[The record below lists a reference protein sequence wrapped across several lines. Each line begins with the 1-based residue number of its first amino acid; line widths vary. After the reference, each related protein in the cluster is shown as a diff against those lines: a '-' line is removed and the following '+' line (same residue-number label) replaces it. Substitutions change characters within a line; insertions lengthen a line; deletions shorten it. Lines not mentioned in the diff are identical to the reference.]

1 MEKLYTLKETAE
13 ILRRTE
19 KTVKKYIGRG
29 LTTVDFGG
37 GYLFPE
43 SSINDFIE
51 KNKFP
56 REN

>member
-1 MEKLYTLKETAE
+1 MEKFYTLKETAE

-29 LTTVDFGG
+29 LTTIDLPG
-37 GYLFPE
+37 GYLFSE
-43 SSINDFIE
+43 SSINNFIE